1 MTYKLLRHKDFTAEW
16 EKLPSAIRDQFK
28 KKLAKVIEQP
38 HIPKN
43 MLRVDLA
50 GCYKIKLLKAG
61 IRLVYQVKDD
71 QVVILLITVGKRAE
85 SVCMTKQ
92 RSVLKTKNGSYKL
105 PFLTSHNEYYVNC
118 RNS

>member
-16 EKLPSAIRDQFK
+16 EKLPTAIIRDQFK

-43 MLRVDLA
+43 MLKGNLA

-61 IRLVYQVKDD
+61 VRLVYQVKDD
-71 QVVILLITVGKRAE
+71 QVVILLITVGKRAD
-85 SVCMTKQ
+85 SVVYDEAKK
-92 RSVLKTKNGSYKL
+92 RIKD
-105 PFLTSHNEYYVNC
+105 
-118 RNS
+118 